1 MPSTLQSANTANNS
15 IITSSV
21 AQAPATNTSSWPSLE
36 HNSNNL
42 NHGTTANT
50 SLDIQ
55 QPPKPK
61 TFASVAASKK
71 TQPPPPLPPP
81 MMVMQQFND
90 IKPSS
95 NAVYESSQVN
105 KKCIRFVQIFV
116 RSNNSKIVSFN
127 IDNLPIMILC
137 FWM

>member
-95 NAVYESSQVN
+95 NAVYESSQV
-105 KKCIRFVQIFV
+105 K
-116 RSNNSKIVSFN
+116 
-127 IDNLPIMILC
+127 NLFDLFKLWLPEFSLGQTTAKLSASTSTTC
-137 FWM
+137 RK